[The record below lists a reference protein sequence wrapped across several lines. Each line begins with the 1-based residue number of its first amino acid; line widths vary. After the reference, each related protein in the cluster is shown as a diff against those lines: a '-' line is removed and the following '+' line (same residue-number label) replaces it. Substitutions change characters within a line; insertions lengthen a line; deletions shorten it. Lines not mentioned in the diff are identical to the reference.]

1 VTSFP
6 GRLETV
12 FRNEK
17 ARPGQSFC
25 LG

>member
-1 VTSFP
+1 VTP
-6 GRLETV
+6 CLGRLETV

-17 ARPGQSFC
+17 ARPGQSFR